1 METNSKKNFKDI
13 KRWGKDELVLYST
26 ICEYVFM
33 NVQSVVFY
41 LYSY

>member
-1 METNSKKNFKDI
+1 METNSKKIFKDI
-13 KRWGKDELVLYST
+13 KRWGKDKLVLHST
-26 ICEYVFM
+26 ICEYVL